1 MDDELI
7 PDLVEAWCEPGY
19 SEPIYFGKLIVPRDF
34 LTFFNFKTKGKEWV
48 VEFRITVDEDGV
60 PVVEHVLI
68 RGNVERWKL
77 KLVEQHRFQLVEIAF
92 KVVVKTRLPKYML
105 RKEYEHYG
113 IAGVATLRAFDVI
126 GMTDSN
132 PVLMELPTHL
142 KGVPT
147 DFVRYWGGKTEPVT
161 AKEIKAL
168 LKEVSTRSR
177 KKITKSFLKEVADL
191 YRWAEKNG
199 QNPHDVIMNAKGC
212 KHRTSVEWVQ
222 KCRNPENNLLP
233 KTKQGKKKI

>member
-7 PDLVEAWCEPGY
+7 PDLVGAWCEPAE
-19 SEPIYFGKLIVPRDF
+19 SEPVYFGKLIVPRDF

-48 VEFRITVDEDGV
+48 VEFRITVNEDNV

-68 RGNVERWKL
+68 SGNVERWKL

-92 KVVVKTRLPKYML
+92 KVVVKTRVPRYML
-105 RKEYEHYG
+105 REEYTPET
-113 IAGVATLRAFDVI
+113 VATLRAFSLL
-126 GMTDSN
+126 GMPERN
-132 PVLMELPTHL
+132 PILMELPTHL
-142 KGVPT
+142 KGEPA
-147 DFVRYWGGKTEPVT
+147 DFIRYWGGRNEPVT
-161 AKEIKAL
+161 AKEIKTL

-177 KKITKSFLKEVADL
+177 KRITKAFLKEIADL
-191 YRWAEKNG
+191 YRLAEKNG

-222 KCRNPENNLLP
+222 KCRTPEMNLLP
-233 KTKQGKKKI
+233 PTQQGKKKI